1 MSACAKAPAPSARLS
16 RGLLASLV
24 IVFAVIWFSNLD
36 YRKLTRPDEG
46 RYAEIAREMAQS
58 GDWVTP
64 RLNDLKYFEKPPLQY
79 WMTAAA
85 FRLFGEQH
93 WTARWWPATTA
104 FGCVLLAFW
113 SVRRLSGDEELAL
126 MAAAA
131 LGGCSGFLINTH
143 INTLDGGL
151 AACLTVVL
159 LAFLLAQRPGATA
172 AETRNGMLVVWAALA
187 LAVLSKGL
195 VGLVLP
201 GAALALY
208 VLIERDWAL
217 LTRLHWGKGLALFF
231 LITTPWFIAVSLA
244 NPEFAHFFFIHEH
257 FNRFLTSG
265 HKREGSSWYFIP
277 ILLFGLMPWTPVVA
291 WRWRSGW
298 QREGA
303 AGSFQPR
310 RLLLI
315 WSGFI
320 FLFFSVSHSKL
331 PSYILPMFPA
341 LALFAALEMRQLS
354 AAQLGRVSGL
364 LAVLGGTLLLVVLFG
379 GDWLAARFAKES
391 SPLPMVQQ
399 MVPWVQA
406 SVFSFTLG
414 AVVATGLFVQRASRL
429 AGVLALAFGSLTAGI
444 LAMNGHE
451 QLSPLSSS
459 YPMVRAIQANPEPFN
474 PAIPFY
480 SIEMHDHTL
489 PFYLQRPV
497 TLVQYIDEFALGL
510 AAEPTK
516 GIAQVADWQAHWI
529 GLERGYAIMRP
540 DNYARFAAQGL
551 PMRVLARD
559 PRRVMVSRR

>member
-1 MSACAKAPAPSARLS
+1 MPDFPSASVASERLA
-16 RGLLASLV
+16 RVYLLGLLAL
-24 IVFAVIWFSNLD
+24 FALIWFSNLE

-85 FRLFGEQH
+85 FRLFGEHH
-93 WTARWWPATTA
+93 WTARWWPVTTA
-104 FGCVLLAFW
+104 FGCVLLLFW
-113 SVRRLSGDEELAL
+113 SVRRLYGDDELAL

-151 AACLTVVL
+151 AACLTVAL

-172 AETRNGMLVVWAALA
+172 QENRNAMLAVWAALA

-195 VGLVLP
+195 IGLVLP
-201 GAALALY
+201 GGALALY
-208 VLIERDWAL
+208 VLLERDWAL
-217 LTRLHWGKGLALFF
+217 LIRLHWGKGLALFL
-231 LITTPWFIAVSLA
+231 LITAPWFIAVSLA
-244 NPEFAHFFFIHEH
+244 NPEFPHFFFIHEH
-257 FNRFLTSG
+257 FERFLTNA
-265 HKREGSSWYFIP
+265 HKREGGWWYFIP
-277 ILLFGLMPWTPVVA
+277 ILLFGLMPWTPFVI
-291 WRWRSGW
+291 WRLRAGWRRQGESGTL
-298 QREGA
+298 QI
-303 AGSFQPR
+303 Q

-331 PSYILPMFPA
+331 PSYILPLFPA
-341 LALFAALEMRQLS
+341 LALLAALQMRRMEPDTLS
-354 AAQLGRVSGL
+354 RTAIILTAA
-364 LAVLGGTLLLVVLFG
+364 GGALLLVVGLG
-379 GDWLAARFAKES
+379 GDWLAYAFAKEA
-391 SPLPMVQQ
+391 SPLPILRG

-406 SVFSFTLG
+406 SVLSFTLG
-414 AVVATGLFVQRASRL
+414 AAAAIWLFRRPTRV
-429 AGVLALAFGSLTAGI
+429 AGVLALAFGSLSAGI

-459 YPMVRAIQANPEPFN
+459 YHIVKKIVNQPAAFD

-489 PFYLQRPV
+489 PFYLKRPV

-510 AAEPTK
+510 AAEPAK
-516 GIAQVADWQAHWI
+516 GIAQVADWQTRWAT
-529 GLERGYAIMRP
+529 LPQGYAIMRP
-540 DNYARFAAQGL
+540 DNYARFADQGV

-559 PRRVMVSRR
+559 PRRVIVSRQ